1 MRVEKPSQF
10 STGMHF
16 RSHDLM
22 VTLNVAVVKC
32 EAHNTTG
39 RSENQ
44 KTLTRKVSSDIRG
57 SKYTRRREKEALMFS
72 AVDSMTPRGCR
83 ENIR

>member
-1 MRVEKPSQF
+1 MSPLGEIFTNLVRVEKPSQF

-39 RSENQ
+39 RSENG

-57 SKYTRRREKEALMFS
+57 SNSEYTRRPEKE
-72 AVDSMTPRGCR
+72 V
-83 ENIR
+83 